1 MDALIEFLLTVA
13 DDAHKAH
20 LATRSYAEH
29 QALGAFYEGIRADAD
44 PLFEALI
51 GMGNT
56 PTPNDESPAA
66 VLKERYAELQSMRGI
81 CDGNPAAENL
91 FDSVSAHFLSAIYK
105 LDRLA

>member
-1 MDALIEFLLTVA
+1 MDELIEFLLTAA

-29 QALGAFYEGIRADAD
+29 EALGAFYEGVRADAD
-44 PLFEALI
+44 ALFEALI

-56 PTPNDESPAA
+56 PTPNEEQPSE
-66 VLKERYAELQSMRGI
+66 VLKERYAELQRMRGI
-81 CDGNPAAENL
+81 CDGDPAAENL
-91 FDSVSAHFLSAIYK
+91 FDSVSAHFLSTIYK